1 MSWFLCQ
8 CLKKIAYQLS
18 WLLCLCTGD
27 PVIPGIHLLPG
38 SQATMNDGL
47 EVPESQEAV
56 IAEHSSDSSSD
67 SSSSS
72 EESSDTSDDSSSDE
86 DEEEEEEE
94 GMGDDDLC
102 IDRPKPSQEGKEY
115 GRHPLTINEEG
126 TSTMIENVSLAAVFK
141 SACLCICGVVIN

>member
-1 MSWFLCQ
+1 M
-8 CLKKIAYQLS
+8 YQLS
-18 WLLCLCTGD
+18 WLLCLCAGD

-38 SQATMNDGL
+38 NQATTDDGL
-47 EVPESQEAV
+47 EVPESQEAI

-94 GMGDDDLC
+94 GIGDDQG
-102 IDRPKPSQEGKEY
+102 IDRQKPSQEGKEY
-115 GRHPLTINEEG
+115 GRHPLAINEEG
-126 TSTMIENVSLAAVFK
+126 TSTMIENVSLATVF
-141 SACLCICGVVIN
+141 